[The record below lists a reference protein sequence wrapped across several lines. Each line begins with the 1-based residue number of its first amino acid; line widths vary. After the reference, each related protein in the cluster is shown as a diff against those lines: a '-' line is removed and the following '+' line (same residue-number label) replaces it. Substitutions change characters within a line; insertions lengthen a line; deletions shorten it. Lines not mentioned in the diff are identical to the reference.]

1 MLRGGAQ
8 VWGFVSDVCTVGMR
22 VKTGGE
28 EEHDDPDT
36 CSGSEDTTA
45 WIPSPASNVG
55 RISVGDI
62 LRGDDTI
69 FSSVG
74 VWTPGL
80 C

>member
-1 MLRGGAQ
+1 MQ

-28 EEHDDPDT
+28 EEHDHPDT
-36 CSGSEDTTA
+36 CCGSEDTTT

-55 RISVGDI
+55 RISLGDI
-62 LRGDDTI
+62 LRGDGMI
-69 FSSVG
+69 FSSFG